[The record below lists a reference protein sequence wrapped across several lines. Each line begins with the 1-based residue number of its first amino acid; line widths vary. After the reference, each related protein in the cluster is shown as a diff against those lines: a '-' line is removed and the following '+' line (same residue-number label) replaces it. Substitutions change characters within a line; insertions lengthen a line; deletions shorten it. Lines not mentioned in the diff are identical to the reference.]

1 MLKCEICLL
10 KSTFHCIYAHSRF
23 VVYVSIG
30 YKSEIIYNAFSIKY
44 SLDRKLLLKN
54 LQLVIKF
61 GFQILKED
69 MQKVVFF

>member
-1 MLKCEICLL
+1 M
-10 KSTFHCIYAHSRF
+10 
-23 VVYVSIG
+23 YVSIG

-69 MQKVVFF
+69 MQKVVLKKKKKNNNMRSAALLSINFS